1 MPRPEGMGTA
11 RHAAPTAAAELG
23 LGLLRG
29 DNTSLPF
36 LPAAS
41 PDSTVSHR
49 HSTALKALTGGREHR
64 STGTQ
69 PREPAHSR
77 PAPAGTAGLPREGN
91 ESVATGDTARHPCAP
106 GGCSCPGRGD
116 TVPHGLCSWPWGG
129 LVPHAQG
136 RFRMPLVSPEH
147 CQHRSGPSLS
157 TQVPRKTITK
167 VVPAKLGHLKCGF
180 TQGFCTNQMSRYST
194 I

>member
-11 RHAAPTAAAELG
+11 RHAAPTAAAG

-77 PAPAGTAGLPREGN
+77 PAPTGTAGLPRVGN
-91 ESVATGDTARHPCAP
+91 ESATTGDTARHPCAP

-129 LVPHAQG
+129 LVPHG
-136 RFRMPLVSPEH
+136 
-147 CQHRSGPSLS
+147 
-157 TQVPRKTITK
+157 QVQDAPGLARALPAPIWTITVHSSAQENCHK
-167 VVPAKLGHLKCGF
+167 SCPSQTGAP
-180 TQGFCTNQMSRYST
+180 
-194 I
+194 